1 MLLVIETRSPGKT
14 FVRPSRRGIIPASAG
29 SRTSLELHD
38 PYVAFVLGEG
48 KKEPLPARGPLA
60 ADGGPLGILEMH
72 QKLRL
77 SSGDGNPPDITL
89 VKLLVVEGVTIGRP
103 DRDAALGHE
112 CADLAAV
119 RGDQREL
126 GRDSASDPST
136 VGRPRRAGRF
146 LFGQRLGLFP
156 LERSFVRGH
165 DEKAA
170 GRGSPGVEDDL
181 LSVGGPR
188 GVMYVRA

>member
-48 KKEPLPARGPLA
+48 EIEALPVRGPLA

-77 SSGDGNPPDITL
+77 SSGNGNPPDIKL
-89 VKLLVVEGVTIGRP
+89 VPLFVVEGVTIGRP
-103 DRDAALGHE
+103 NRGAAFRQE
-112 CADLAAV
+112 CADLATV
-119 RGDQREL
+119 GGDQRQL
-126 GRDSASDPST
+126 GRN
-136 VGRPRRAGRF
+136 G
-146 LFGQRLGLFP
+146 
-156 LERSFVRGH
+156 
-165 DEKAA
+165 
-170 GRGSPGVEDDL
+170 
-181 LSVGGPR
+181 
-188 GVMYVRA
+188 